1 MTANLH
7 DLDQRAS
14 EWCVRHK
21 LTTDRR
27 YLVIRN
33 GGPLLAL
40 ALVIWNWLGVLGL
53 ATYLITGVIGLM
65 QPASAVPA
73 DREYRWRRPLQAI
86 YRIAGL
92 SWLQWLFCLSMVI
105 VIGYVQQQMPGTLL
119 TQGRLR

>member
-1 MTANLH
+1 MKPR
-7 DLDQRAS
+7 QRMV
-14 EWCVRHK
+14 C
-21 LTTDRR
+21 TTQTDRGCR

-40 ALVIWNWLGVLGL
+40 AVVIWNWLGILGL
-53 ATYLITGVIGLM
+53 APYLITGAIGLL

-73 DREYRWRRPLQAI
+73 DRHYRWRRPLQAI

-92 SWLQWLFCLSMVI
+92 TRLQWVLCVSMVI
-105 VIGYVQQQMPGTLL
+105 VIGYVQLHMLGTQL